1 MTVLSVAEAE
11 ERVRLAQDA
20 LSAANIRKN
29 AQSINLHS
37 YRVMKAEEALTK
49 ARHREES
56 PNGICRCHLC
66 SGRFSW
72 DD

>member
-1 MTVLSVAEAE
+1 MSVLSLAEAE

-20 LSAANIRKN
+20 LSTADIRKDP
-29 AQSINLHS
+29 QSMSLHQ
-37 YRVMKAEEALTK
+37 YRVMKAEEALMK
-49 ARHREES
+49 ARHAEES

-66 SGRFSW
+66 SGRFAW

>member
-20 LSAANIRKN
+20 LSVADIRKDP
-29 AQSINLHS
+29 QSMSLHK
-37 YRVMKAEEALTK
+37 YRVMKAEEALMK
-49 ARHREES
+49 ARHADEL
-56 PNGICRCHLC
+56 GVCTCHLC
-66 SGRFSW
+66 SGRASW